1 MSIKITWSDP
11 RSETS
16 DKFDDFYPPE
26 EYTHDGITLR
36 GGGICPEQYN
46 AFNKYGN
53 LVGYLR
59 LRHGEFTVACPDVG
73 GELVLIDNPQGDGV
87 FDDDERTEWLN
98 KAIAAIH
105 NYHRP
110 V

>member
-1 MSIKITWSDP
+1 MSIKVTWADP
-11 RSETS
+11 RSGDS

-36 GGGICPEQYN
+36 GGGMCPEQYD
-46 AFNKYGN
+46 AFNEDGN

-59 LRHGEFTVACPDVG
+59 LRHGKFTVECPDVG
-73 GELVLIDNPQGDGV
+73 GELVLFGSPIGDGV

-105 NYHRP
+105 QYWWP